1 MFEILA
7 YHLHF
12 LKLFFEPCSLT
23 QYHTHL
29 AKIVLAQSRSLNI
42 AYSKPNLS
50 AHQNASA

>member
-23 QYHTHL
+23 QYHTL
-29 AKIVLAQSRSLNI
+29 AKIVLAQSRSLSI